1 MEHAR
6 IGSVPRRRP
15 SGFTLIELVVVIAII
30 GILAAIAVAQLY
42 GFAQKAKQSEAK
54 ELLATIYTAESAY
67 FSERGTYA
75 SLSAA
80 GFTPSATPRFY
91 TNIGDTNFTY
101 TGGTSYTG
109 SCSAN
114 LDSDMTIDVWQITP
128 AAREPQVLTNDI
140 QG

>member
-1 MEHAR
+1 MR
-6 IGSVPRRRP
+6 NLRNRK
-15 SGFTLIELVVVIAII
+15 GFTLIELVVVVAII
-30 GILAAIAVAQLY
+30 GILAAIAVSQLY

-54 ELLATIYTAESAY
+54 ELLATIYTAETAY
-67 FSERGTYA
+67 FGEQSTYGT
-75 SLSAA
+75 LSNV
-80 GFTPSATPRFY
+80 GFTPSATPKFY

-114 LDSDMTIDVWQITP
+114 LDDDPTSDVWQVTP
-128 AAREPQVLTNDI
+128 TKREPQIMSNDI

>member
-1 MEHAR
+1 MEHVR
-6 IGSVPRRRP
+6 SGSVPRGRP
-15 SGFTLIELVVVIAII
+15 AGFTLIELVVVIAII
-30 GILAAIAVAQLY
+30 AILAAIAVVQLY

-67 FSERGTYA
+67 YAETGTFGA
-75 SLSAA
+75 LSSV
-80 GFTPSATPRFY
+80 GFTPSSPPRY
-91 TNIGDTNFTY
+91 YANIGDTNFTY

-114 LDSDMTIDVWQITP
+114 LDNDSTLDLWQITNTV
-128 AAREPQVLTNDI
+128 REPQILSNDI

>member
-1 MEHAR
+1 MT
-6 IGSVPRRRP
+6 VLQPRSR
-15 SGFTLIELVVVIAII
+15 GFTLIELVVVIAII

-54 ELLATIYTAESAY
+54 ELLATVYTAESAY
-67 FSERGTYA
+67 YAEQGTYGT
-75 SLSAA
+75 LSNV
-80 GFTPSATPRFY
+80 GFTPSATPRYY
-91 TNIGDTNFTY
+91 TNVGDANFTY

-114 LDSDMTIDVWQITP
+114 IDSDSTVDVWQITP
-128 AAREPQVLTNDI
+128 ATREPQILTNDI